1 MKINGQ
7 KLNKRMLS
15 DWFSAA
21 LQTSRKCGRYEYKG
35 SEEWQALTGT
45 QTVEPRKKPHQE
57 YLASCAKIRKEITS
71 LEYTTLISPLR
82 TMSSVT
88 TICRSLLLRTR
99 WPLFIGSKIIMS
111 SIIVPKSW
119 DWSENERRGDEYSKD
134 S

>member
-1 MKINGQ
+1 MAQAAVNKFVKRTLLASRLLQ
-7 KLNKRMLS
+7 K
-15 DWFSAA
+15 
-21 LQTSRKCGRYEYKG
+21 RYEYKG

-99 WPLFIGSKIIMS
+99 WLLFIGSKIIMS

-119 DWSENERRGDEYSKD
+119 DWSENERRCTGQAQVDTFN
-134 S
+134 